1 MSASSVARPAACT
14 SDRDCNTV
22 SSALISIIDDDRSVR
37 EAIQGLIRSLGY
49 ATAAF
54 GSAEEYLDSDRIHDT
69 ACIITD
75 LQMPGLSG
83 IDLQRRLI
91 ADGHRTPMI
100 FVTAFPSDRLRKHA
114 LDAGAFGF
122 LSKPFNETSLIAC
135 IDKALQHPTPN

>member
-1 MSASSVARPAACT
+1 M
-14 SDRDCNTV
+14 N
-22 SSALISIIDDDRSVR
+22 SALISIIDDDRSVR

-54 GSAEEYLDSDRIHDT
+54 ESAEEYLDSGRIDDT

-83 IDLQRRLI
+83 IDLQRRLL
-91 ADGHRTPMI
+91 ADGHDTPII
-100 FVTAFPSDRLRKHA
+100 FVTAFPSDRLRRHA

-122 LSKPFNETSLIAC
+122 LSKPFNEASLIAC
-135 IDKALQHPTPN
+135 IDKALQRPMPN

>member
-1 MSASSVARPAACT
+1 M
-14 SDRDCNTV
+14 N
-22 SSALISIIDDDRSVR
+22 SALISIIDDDRSVR

-49 ATAAF
+49 ATVAF
-54 GSAEEYLDSDRIHDT
+54 GSAEDYLDSGRIGDT

-100 FVTAFPSDRLRKHA
+100 FVTAFPSDRLRKQA

-122 LSKPFNETSLIAC
+122 LSKPFEESSLITC
-135 IDKALQHPTPN
+135 IDKALQQPMQS

>member
-1 MSASSVARPAACT
+1 LV
-14 SDRDCNTV
+14 D
-22 SSALISIIDDDRSVR
+22 SALISIIDDDRSVR

-49 ATAAF
+49 TTAAF
-54 GSAEEYLDSDRIHDT
+54 GSAEEYLDSGRIDDT

-83 IDLQRRLI
+83 IDLQRRLL
-91 ADGHRTPMI
+91 ADGHDTPII

-122 LSKPFNETSLIAC
+122 LSKPFNEASLIAC
-135 IDKALQHPTPN
+135 IDKALQRAIPN

>member
-1 MSASSVARPAACT
+1 M
-14 SDRDCNTV
+14 N
-22 SSALISIIDDDRSVR
+22 SALISIIDDDRSVR

-54 GSAEEYLDSDRIHDT
+54 GSAEDYLDSGRVRDT

-91 ADGHRTPMI
+91 ADGHRTPVI
-100 FVTAFPSDRLRKHA
+100 FVTAFPSDRLRKQA

-122 LSKPFNETSLIAC
+122 LSKPFEESSLITC
-135 IDKALQHPTPN
+135 IDKALQQPMQS

>member
-122 LSKPFNETSLIAC
+122 LSKPFNETSLIAW
-135 IDKALQHPTPN
+135 IDKALQRPIPN

>member
-1 MSASSVARPAACT
+1 M
-14 SDRDCNTV
+14 

-91 ADGHRTPMI
+91 ADGHRTPII

-135 IDKALQHPTPN
+135 IDKALQHPIPN

>member
-1 MSASSVARPAACT
+1 MPALAVARRAPCT
-14 SDRDCNTV
+14 SDKDFNTV
-22 SSALISIIDDDRSVR
+22 NSALISIIDDDRSVR

-54 GSAEEYLDSDRIHDT
+54 ESAEEYLDSGRIRDT

-91 ADGHRTPMI
+91 ADGHRTPII

-122 LSKPFNETSLIAC
+122 LDKPFDEPSLIAC
-135 IDKALQHPTPN
+135 IDRALQRPTPN

>member
-1 MSASSVARPAACT
+1 V
-14 SDRDCNTV
+14 N
-22 SSALISIIDDDRSVR
+22 SALISIIDDDRSVR

-49 ATAAF
+49 ATVAF
-54 GSAEEYLDSDRIHDT
+54 GSAEDYLDSGRIGDT

-100 FVTAFPSDRLRKHA
+100 FVTAFPSDRLRKQA

-122 LSKPFNETSLIAC
+122 LSKPFDEGSLITC
-135 IDKALQHPTPN
+135 IDKALQQPMQS

>member
-1 MSASSVARPAACT
+1 V
-14 SDRDCNTV
+14 N
-22 SSALISIIDDDRSVR
+22 SALISIIDDDRSVR

-54 GSAEEYLDSDRIHDT
+54 GSAEEYLDSGRIDDT

-83 IDLQRRLI
+83 IDLQRRLL
-91 ADGHRTPMI
+91 ADGHDTPII
-100 FVTAFPSDRLRKHA
+100 FVTAFPSDRLRRHA

-122 LSKPFNETSLIAC
+122 LSKPFNEASLIAC
-135 IDKALQHPTPN
+135 IDKALQRPLPN

>member
-1 MSASSVARPAACT
+1 V
-14 SDRDCNTV
+14 N
-22 SSALISIIDDDRSVR
+22 SALISIIDDDRSVR

-49 ATAAF
+49 ATVAF
-54 GSAEEYLDSDRIHDT
+54 GSAEDYLDSGRIGDT

-100 FVTAFPSDRLRKHA
+100 FVTAFPSDRLRKQA

-122 LSKPFNETSLIAC
+122 LSKPFDESSLITC
-135 IDKALQHPTPN
+135 IDKALQQPLQN

>member
-1 MSASSVARPAACT
+1 MNSL
-14 SDRDCNTV
+14 
-22 SSALISIIDDDRSVR
+22 LISIIDDDRSVR

-54 GSAEEYLDSDRIHDT
+54 GSAEEYLDSGRIDDT

-83 IDLQRRLI
+83 IDLQHRLI
-91 ADGHRTPMI
+91 ADGHRTPI
-100 FVTAFPSDRLRKHA
+100 IIVTAFPSERLRERA

-122 LSKPFNETSLIAC
+122 LSKPFDEPSLIAC
-135 IDKALQHPTPN
+135 LDKALQNPMPN

>member
-1 MSASSVARPAACT
+1 V
-14 SDRDCNTV
+14 N
-22 SSALISIIDDDRSVR
+22 SALISIIDDDRSVR

-49 ATAAF
+49 ATVAF
-54 GSAEEYLDSDRIHDT
+54 GSAEDYLDSGRIGDT

-75 LQMPGLSG
+75 LQMQGLSG

-100 FVTAFPSDRLRKHA
+100 FVTAFPSDRLRKQA

-122 LSKPFNETSLIAC
+122 LSKPFEESSLITC
-135 IDKALQHPTPN
+135 IDKALQQPMQS

>member
-1 MSASSVARPAACT
+1 L
-14 SDRDCNTV
+14 NTV
-22 SSALISIIDDDRSVR
+22 NSALISIIDDDRSVR

-49 ATAAF
+49 ATAVF
-54 GSAEEYLDSDRIHDT
+54 GSAEEYLDSGRLQDT

-91 ADGHRTPMI
+91 ADGHRTPII
-100 FVTAFPSDRLRKHA
+100 FVTAFPSDRLRQHA

-122 LSKPFNETSLIAC
+122 LDKPFDEPSLIAC
-135 IDKALQHPTPN
+135 IDRALQHHVPH

>member
-1 MSASSVARPAACT
+1 M
-14 SDRDCNTV
+14 N
-22 SSALISIIDDDRSVR
+22 SALISIIDDDRSVR

-54 GSAEEYLDSDRIHDT
+54 GSAEEYLNSDRIRDT

-83 IDLQRRLI
+83 IDLQRRLM
-91 ADGHRTPMI
+91 ADGHRTPI
-100 FVTAFPSDRLRKHA
+100 IIVTAFPSDRLRKHA

-122 LSKPFNETSLIAC
+122 LSKPFNETCLIAC
-135 IDKALQHPTPN
+135 IDKALQSPIPN

>member
-1 MSASSVARPAACT
+1 VRTLAYPPIVCAS
-14 SDRDCNTV
+14 DKELDTV
-22 SSALISIIDDDRSVR
+22 NSPLISIIDDDRSVR

-54 GSAEEYLDSDRIHDT
+54 GSAEEYLDSGRIGDT

-83 IDLQRRLI
+83 IDLQHRLI
-91 ADGHRTPMI
+91 ADGHQTPVI
-100 FVTAFPSDRLRKHA
+100 FVTAFPSERLRQHA

-122 LSKPFNETSLIAC
+122 LSKPFDEPSLIAC
-135 IDKALQHPTPN
+135 IDKALAQPTAH

>member
-122 LSKPFNETSLIAC
+122 LSKPFNETSLITC
-135 IDKALQHPTPN
+135 IDKALQRPIPN